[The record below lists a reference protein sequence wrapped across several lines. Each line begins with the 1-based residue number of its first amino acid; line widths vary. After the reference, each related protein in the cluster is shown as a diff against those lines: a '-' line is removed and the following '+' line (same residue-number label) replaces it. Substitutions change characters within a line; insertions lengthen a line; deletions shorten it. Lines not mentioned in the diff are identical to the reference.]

1 MAEPQT
7 VNTGLIIPN
16 TGDLPGLWG
25 SNALNPDLSAIDGYL
40 GGVQTIGLASTNVTL
55 TAPAAFTPTPSAGP
69 TQAQN
74 AVLKFT
80 GTVSSSLT
88 VFLPLPGYYI
98 IDNQATTSNSSF
110 VLIQSTGLGKK
121 ICVDYGDTM
130 HVYCDGTDIKFVNM
144 GRLAH
149 IEIWASYNSMPGW
162 VTNCTVPPYL
172 LCDGTVYNISSFPYL
187 GARLGSTFGGNGST
201 TFGVPDLRG
210 RMALPYDGTGTRVT
224 AANSGLNG
232 QVLGASLDL
241 AGVTLAASQIP
252 TINSSANNNITV
264 TSTTANILLSDQVA
278 SGANVGGSNPVKLFN
293 IATNQSNTT
302 PVSSSGANAIF
313 VTSTNTGGQV
323 HTNVQPSL
331 VTGIA
336 VIRSY

>member
-1 MAEPQT
+1 MSDPT
-7 VNTGLIIPN
+7 TTNVLLSIPARGSDVGTWDVPIN
-16 TGDLPGLWG
+16 GDFA
-25 SNALNPDLSAIDGYL
+25 ALDGYL

-55 TAPAAFTPTPSAGP
+55 TAPTGIVTPSAGP

-80 GTVSSSLT
+80 GAISSSLT

-98 IDNQATTSNSSF
+98 IDNQATTSNNSL
-110 VLIQSTGLGKK
+110 VLIQSTALGKK
-121 ICVDYGDTM
+121 ICVDFGDTM
-130 HVYCDGTDIKFVNM
+130 HVYCDGTDVKFVNM

-149 IEIWASYNSMPGW
+149 VEIWASYSAMPGW

-210 RMALPYDGTGTRVT
+210 RMALPYDGTGARIT
-224 AANSGLNG
+224 AAVCGING
-232 QVLGASLDL
+232 QVIGASGDL
-241 AGVTLAASQIP
+241 QGVTLVAGQIP
-252 TINSSANNNITV
+252 TISSVGNNTITV
-264 TSTTANILLSDQVA
+264 NSTTPNILLSDQVA
-278 SGANVGGSNPVKLFN
+278 TIAGVGGSNPVKLFSQF
-293 IATNQSNTT
+293 TNQSNTT
-302 PVSSSGANAIF
+302 PVTSSASNTIS
-313 VTSTNTGGQV
+313 VSSNNTGGQV
-323 HTNVQPSL
+323 HSNVQPSL